1 MQVRIATEEDVP
13 FIVSAARDIHSEFSN
28 DIKFE
33 EEKTLDTVYSFLGT
47 DLTEKML
54 VVSYTDKVYTG
65 VIAGMLSVTPFSSE
79 RVALEPL
86 FWTNKNPKSFL
97 LLHKVFIT
105 WAEKVEAD
113 YCLVSTPTNTKL
125 DKLDKLYSKLGY
137 SKFEYTFIKRIK

>member
-125 DKLDKLYSKLGY
+125 HKLDKLYSKLGY